1 MICEKLMNYQTS
13 LFQVEVP
20 ENDKKETRFNIAEV
34 GSAGESGPSSP
45 TSPSSPRYVVHILY
59 TMVCAKFKLPLI

>member
-45 TSPSSPRYVVHILY
+45 TSPSSPRYRHSY
-59 TMVCAKFKLPLI
+59 KLIISWVYMTNL